1 MVKKKRG
8 RGGRGRGR
16 ESRGESEGA
25 KRGKREEVEEGVEEA
40 TENINLVKNTPN
52 NLVFKKISCNFG
64 WKYKTANGV
73 SIIYVVCQR
82 RVKECLDL

>member
-1 MVKKKRG
+1 LFIEGVGVVKKNRG

-16 ESRGESEGA
+16 GRSGR
-25 KRGKREEVEEGVEEA
+25 VEARA